1 VEDLTSRGSPDAV
14 GIVADIGDGAA
25 VDKVFA
31 ELGER
36 WNSELNVLIN
46 TVGPGAPGS
55 FEALTDDQWRQSVE
69 DGVMGMV
76 RCVRSALPLL
86 RKAQW
91 ARIVNFSAHSTQR
104 QSVMLP
110 AYTAAKAMLT
120 SVSKNLSLLLAKDE
134 ILVNVVSPGSIAT
147 ESLVGWA
154 TSVGVDGNDPY
165 ALMNAIAEHFA
176 LIGDHV
182 SHVDADAEL
191 HGTVGGEVVVA
202 FRHQLLHRDR
212 RLDGADDAGKL
223 QQETVAGMLHDLAAM
238 VENDRVGRASMRL
251 EGGMGPGL
259 VGPHHARVAGDVSAD
274 DGCQASLH
282 LSFAPELVDIR
293 YVVGRMVSK
302 TVISWRSRLRTQC

>member
-1 VEDLTSRGSPDAV
+1 MDLGLANATAVVVGGGRGMGLATARCLAEEGARVAVLGRTRATLDSAATDLTGRGSPDAL
-14 GIVADIGDGAA
+14 GIVADIGEAGQ

-36 WNSELNVLIN
+36 WNGELNVLVN

-55 FEALTDDQWRQSVE
+55 FDDLADDQWRQAVE

-134 ILVNVVSPGSIAT
+134 ILVNVVSPGTIAS

-154 TSVGVDGNDPY
+154 KSVGVDGDDPY
-165 ALMNAIAEHFA
+165 LLMDAIAKHFGHPA
-176 LIGDHV
+176 QMPRAGLPEEIGP
-182 SHVDADAEL
+182 
-191 HGTVGGEVVVA
+191 VVA
-202 FRHQLLHRDR
+202 FLASR
-212 RLDGADDAGKL
+212 RNSYMTGANINVDGGSDF
-223 QQETVAGMLHDLAAM
+223 T
-238 VENDRVGRASMRL
+238 
-251 EGGMGPGL
+251 
-259 VGPHHARVAGDVSAD
+259 
-274 DGCQASLH
+274 
-282 LSFAPELVDIR
+282 
-293 YVVGRMVSK
+293 
-302 TVISWRSRLRTQC
+302 